1 MTKTRDVDPSQGLEQ
16 YIGRMVQDARL
27 RRQQEAKEK
36 GDFKDAPWSQAF
48 VAKRTYTSQSR
59 ISEVETGEVPPD
71 TDLAQKLEGT
81 LGLDPRFPRQPGSH
95 PEPGER
101 QRLRQALHPS
111 PPPRGNDALR
121 LRPDSPWPSPDTRV
135 RPSLVLA
142 GQAGDPPRRIQH
154 IVDQRM
160 ERARRVLSGDHQ
172 PWLTAIIY
180 EAVLHCD
187 MGEPE
192 VAREQ
197 LEHLLK
203 AQEQP
208 NISVRVLPFTAAIV
222 SGSFT
227 LLTLN
232 SGRRATYTE
241 GFGTGSYSEET
252 ATVMQY
258 QRVYDRLAE
267 EALSA
272 RDSTGRIHEV
282 LKRFK

>member
-81 LGLDPRFPRQPGSH
+81 LGLDPDSLVNLVRILNQENVNDYARPYIRRLPEATMLYDFGLIVPGLLQT
-95 PEPGER
+95 PGYAR
-101 QRLRQALHPS
+101 A
-111 PPPRGNDALR
+111 
-121 LRPDSPWPSPDTRV
+121 
-135 RPSLVLA
+135 LVLA
-142 GQAGDPPRRIQH
+142 GQAGDPRRIQH

-160 ERARRVLSGDHQ
+160 ERARRVLSGEHQ

-208 NISVRVLPFTAAIV
+208 NISVRVLPYTAAIV